1 MNAHVDVAAYALGA
15 MDDREA
21 SQFEDHLVGCATCT
35 AELESMVSVVA
46 LLADVTLEDVT
57 GEAPVGPYTAATG
70 IPIGGQPPVPPQA
83 PPVPP
88 DAAGTA
94 DAPGP
99 GPQVPQMPP
108 ARRCRR
114 GRG

>member
-46 LLADVTLEDVT
+46 LLADLTLEDVT
-57 GEAPVGPYTAATG
+57 GEAPA
-70 IPIGGQPPVPPQA
+70 VPERQ
-83 PPVPP
+83 
-88 DAAGTA
+88 
-94 DAPGP
+94 
-99 GPQVPQMPP
+99 
-108 ARRCRR
+108 
-114 GRG
+114 